1 MLFILCKFVVIA
13 LVALRRRSH
22 YGGND
27 GGGSGHG
34 DGYVMWR
41 VGHTVNIPKGYCKER
56 ENGGHRSLEDL
67 PFFFVSAWWQLRQSQ
82 ESTSQD
88 HVCSSPPAMSAEE
101 SRIAVTAVFRAGA
114 PGSTPF
120 PGYNPFSSSPTT
132 VLGSA
137 KTTWLLGKRCLRDVA
152 KDGTK
157 ISRLG
162 GEPILT
168 TFSHVQ
174 RYLLVSIPDVWQVLG
189 ERNHSSKASTAS
201 SEETSHCVALASS
214 G

>member
-1 MLFILCKFVVIA
+1 
-13 LVALRRRSH
+13 
-22 YGGND
+22 
-27 GGGSGHG
+27 
-34 DGYVMWR
+34 
-41 VGHTVNIPKGYCKER
+41 
-56 ENGGHRSLEDL
+56 
-67 PFFFVSAWWQLRQSQ
+67 
-82 ESTSQD
+82 
-88 HVCSSPPAMSAEE
+88 MSAEE
-101 SRIAVTAVFRAGA
+101 SRIAVTAVFCAVAR
-114 PGSTPF
+114 GSTPF
-120 PGYNPFSSSPTT
+120 PGYNLFSLSPTM

-174 RYLLVSIPDVWQVLG
+174 RYLLLSIPDVWQVLG
-189 ERNHSSKASTAS
+189 EGNHSSKAGTAS

>member
-1 MLFILCKFVVIA
+1 MSEDFL
-13 LVALRRRSH
+13 LRRIGLH

-27 GGGSGHG
+27 GDSGSSGHG

-41 VGHTVNIPKGYCKER
+41 VGHTVNILKGYCKEQR
-56 ENGGHRSLEDL
+56 ENGRHRSLVDL
-67 PFFFVSAWWQLRQSQ
+67 PFFFVSAWWRLCQSQ

-101 SRIAVTAVFRAGA
+101 SRIAVTAVSRAVA

-120 PGYNPFSSSPTT
+120 PGYNSFSLSPTT

-137 KTTWLLGKRCLRDVA
+137 KTTWLLGKKCLRDVA
-152 KDGTK
+152 KDWTE

-162 GEPILT
+162 GEPI
-168 TFSHVQ
+168 Q
-174 RYLLVSIPDVWQVLG
+174 
-189 ERNHSSKASTAS
+189 
-201 SEETSHCVALASS
+201 
-214 G
+214 

>member
-1 MLFILCKFVVIA
+1 
-13 LVALRRRSH
+13 
-22 YGGND
+22 
-27 GGGSGHG
+27 
-34 DGYVMWR
+34 MWR
-41 VGHTVNIPKGYCKER
+41 VGHTVNIPKGYCKEQR
-56 ENGGHRSLEDL
+56 ENGGHRSLVDL
-67 PFFFVSAWWQLRQSQ
+67 PFFVVSAWWRLRQSQ

-101 SRIAVTAVFRAGA
+101 SRIAVTAVFRAVA

-174 RYLLVSIPDVWQVLG
+174 RGQIYLLLLRLMAKCELCSEAPSCSILTGKSDSLYHKRRLSGFKRGAMVVPPFLL
-189 ERNHSSKASTAS
+189 SSHPYTFA
-201 SEETSHCVALASS
+201 EEKEDAK
-214 G
+214 